1 MKKSVKLLSLL
12 LLCLFINSILVSSS
26 LDVTMSD
33 QGSGVTD
40 NIGNLLN
47 DGNLTIEIYDSLSG
61 VIPNYTEDFY
71 YSINNGSWSVIL
83 GQTNTLSLEQNKIYY
98 KDYYINGEDVS
109 FVHSNGSNVDRQIFH
124 SPLGDIQSDDL
135 APNLEV
141 SGDLGVLGGL
151 GVLGNLGVSGD
162 LTVAG
167 TTTALSTLVLTIDDN
182 VVQFA
187 STNPS
192 NIMDI
197 GWYGKY
203 VDSGTAKYTG
213 MFRDA
218 TDNKMRFF
226 TSTETEPTTTV
237 DTTGTGYAKSDVVV
251 GDVDFTSGTM
261 RGHILPDTN
270 DAYDIGSAEYK
281 IRDMYVS
288 ENSLW
293 VGDNHKITID
303 DSGKMKFR
311 KRKTTSVP
319 AAVLAAYRAANGAE
333 VTEIYIENDART
345 HSGKT
350 DLAKMELKH
359 WEAYMRSI
367 PGKQNA
373 KISDIFRADADDY
386 EEESGADSWLD
397 SGNNV
402 YLGATGNVGIGNTNP
417 SYKLDVTGTSRFTDD
432 INGNL
437 VGNVTGTLT
446 SPSDLRLKE
455 NIKPIKNPIE
465 SLQKINGVTY
475 NMIDSKEKE
484 LGVIAQDVQKVLP
497 EIVNVIDEEKE
508 YLGVDYTQLVPVL
521 IEAVKEQQLQI
532 EKQQQEIDE
541 LKTKICTGNKC

>member
-288 ENSLW
+288 DNSLW
-293 VGDNHKITID
+293 IGDTHKVSI
-303 DSGKMKFR
+303 SEGKMKFR

-319 AAVLAAYRAANGAE
+319 AAVSTAGGNEEDALQHAGVGSLANM
-333 VTEIYIENDART
+333 
-345 HSGKT
+345 K
-350 DLAKMELKH
+350 LKH
-359 WEAYMRSI
+359 WKAYMRSL

-417 SYKLDVTGTSRFTDD
+417 TYKLDVTGTSRFTDD

-437 VGNVTGTLT
+437 VGDVTGILT

>member
-288 ENSLW
+288 DNSLW
-293 VGDNHKITID
+293 IGDTHKVSI
-303 DSGKMKFR
+303 SEGKMKFR

-319 AAVLAAYRAANGAE
+319 AAVSTAGGNEEDALQHAGVGSLANM
-333 VTEIYIENDART
+333 
-345 HSGKT
+345 K
-350 DLAKMELKH
+350 LKH
-359 WEAYMRSI
+359 WKAYMRSL

-417 SYKLDVTGTSRFTDD
+417 VYKLDVTGTSRFTDD